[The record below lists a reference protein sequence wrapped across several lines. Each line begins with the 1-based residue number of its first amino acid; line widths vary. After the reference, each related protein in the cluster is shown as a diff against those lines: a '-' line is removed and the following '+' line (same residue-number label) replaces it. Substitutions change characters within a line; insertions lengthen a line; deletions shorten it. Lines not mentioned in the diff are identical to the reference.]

1 MDCFSCRDLQR
12 RNRAPTVKQPTKSV
26 VLVDD
31 DQAYADLMVEILA
44 QNLDCPV
51 VSFTRPLDALVALP
65 MIAPSVVVTDYNMP
79 QLNGLEFIRQAVP
92 LVPHAAFVVMTGHDL
107 TFARDEMDR
116 IGALKGFL
124 EKPFGSRQLAA
135 EIIRVWPDTGAPAPE
150 HRSRVAR
157 A

>member
-1 MDCFSCRDLQR
+1 M
-12 RNRAPTVKQPTKSV
+12 KQPTKSV

-31 DQAYADLMVEILA
+31 DQAYADLMVEILSH
-44 QNLDCPV
+44 NLDCPV
-51 VSFTRPLDALVALP
+51 VSFTRPLEALAALP
-65 MIAPSVVVTDYNMP
+65 LLAPSVIVTDYNMP

-92 LVPHAAFVVMTGHDL
+92 LAPHAAFVVMTGHDL

-116 IGALKGFL
+116 LGALKGFL

-135 EIIRVWPDTGAPAPE
+135 EIIRVWPEKGAPAPE
-150 HRSRVAR
+150 HRRRPAR

>member
-1 MDCFSCRDLQR
+1 M
-12 RNRAPTVKQPTKSV
+12 KQPTKSV

-51 VSFTRPLDALVALP
+51 VSFTRPLDALLALP
-65 MIAPSVVVTDYNMP
+65 LLAPSVVVTDYNMP
-79 QLNGLEFIRQAVP
+79 QLNGLEFIRQAAS

-107 TFARDEMDR
+107 SFAQDEMDR
-116 IGALKGFL
+116 LGALKGFL

-135 EIIRVWPDTGAPAPE
+135 EIIRVWPDGGAPVPE
-150 HRSRVAR
+150 PRRRTTPA
-157 A
+157 

>member
-1 MDCFSCRDLQR
+1 VK
-12 RNRAPTVKQPTKSV
+12 PTTKSV

-31 DQAYADLMVEILA
+31 DQAYADLMVAILA
-44 QNLDCPV
+44 HNLDCPV
-51 VSFTRPLDALVALP
+51 VSFTRPLDALAALP
-65 MIAPSVVVTDYNMP
+65 LLAPSVIVTDYNMP

-92 LVPHAAFVVMTGHDL
+92 LVPHAAFVIMSGHDL

-116 IGALKGFL
+116 LGALKGFL

-135 EIIRVWPDTGAPAPE
+135 EIIRVWPDAGAPAPAQ
-150 HRSRVAR
+150 RRKPAR